1 MRGRAM
7 SRRTTP
13 LANMIIDTWKKMP
26 TMGPNHRNKRVLI
39 FCLLAWLMIV
49 LGTYLIVRISIGQV
63 KRNISQSGIAMA
75 TGFSNKVSL
84 PLLERDMAM
93 LSQLLH
99 EATDNPSVVY
109 AAIIDHKN
117 NIVAYTNAE
126 LIMPVNKGGFARTV
140 DRVSFWEGFAADQK
154 KIFSFST
161 NVTYAGTKIGEIY
174 LALSA
179 IEINQFKR
187 RFSLIT
193 MSSFG
198 VLLLLAVV
206 LHFTH
211 VTLTAKRSRGP
222 KSPLAAEEV
231 PLGNMAHM
239 ACPLCGSHKPFTDKA
254 VSRVNLDSF
263 LFLRAGNGEREAAR
277 SSTSQGISLS
287 EMGEREGL
295 GWLKRQVIFRCT
307 EIIRKLA
314 A

>member
-1 MRGRAM
+1 MGHSV
-7 SRRTTP
+7 SRRKNP
-13 LANMIIDTWKKMP
+13 LANMVVDIWKKMP
-26 TMGPNHRNKRVLI
+26 GMGPNHRNKRVLI

-49 LGTYLIVRISIGQV
+49 LITYVIVRINVGRV
-63 KRNISQSGIAMA
+63 KHDISQSGIAMA
-75 TGFSNKVSL
+75 TGFSTKVSL

-126 LIMPVNKGGFARTV
+126 LIMPVNKGGFAQTIN
-140 DRVSFWEGFAADQK
+140 RVSFWEGFAADQK

-187 RFSLIT
+187 RFSVIT
-193 MSSFG
+193 ASSFG

-206 LHFTH
+206 LSLSD
-211 VTLTAKRSRGP
+211 VTVTAKGSRGQQG
-222 KSPLAAEEV
+222 PLRAQQV
-231 PLGNMAHM
+231 PLKKMAHM
-239 ACPLCGSHKPFTDKA
+239 ACPLCGSDKPFTNEA
-254 VSRVNLDSF
+254 VSRVSLDGF
-263 LFLRAGNGEREAAR
+263 VFLRAGNGEPGAAG
-277 SSTSQGISLS
+277 SSKSQGISLRD
-287 EMGEREGL
+287 MGETEGL
-295 GWLKRQVIFRCT
+295 EWLKRQVIFRCT

>member
-1 MRGRAM
+1 
-7 SRRTTP
+7 
-13 LANMIIDTWKKMP
+13 MP
-26 TMGPNHRNKRVLI
+26 GMGPNHRNKRLLI
-39 FCLLAWLMIV
+39 FCLLAWLVIV
-49 LGTYLIVRISIGQV
+49 LITYVIVRISIGQV
-63 KRNISQSGIAMA
+63 KRNISQAGIAMA

-126 LIMPVNKGGFARTV
+126 LIMPVNKGGFARTI

-179 IEINQFKR
+179 IEINHFKR

-193 MSSFG
+193 ISSF
-198 VLLLLAVV
+198 VALLLLAVV

-211 VTLTAKRSRGP
+211 LTLTAKRSRGQ

-231 PLGNMAHM
+231 PLGSMAHM
-239 ACPLCGSHKPFTDKA
+239 ACPLCGSHKPFTDEA
-254 VSRVNLDSF
+254 VSRVNLDGF
-263 LFLRAGNGEREAAR
+263 VFLRAENGEPGAAR
-277 SSTSQGISLS
+277 NSTSQGISLS
-287 EMGEREGL
+287 EIGEREGL

>member
-1 MRGRAM
+1 MGHSV
-7 SRRTTP
+7 SRRKNP
-13 LANMIIDTWKKMP
+13 LANMVVDIWKKMP
-26 TMGPNHRNKRVLI
+26 GMGPNHRNKRVLI

-49 LGTYLIVRISIGQV
+49 LITYVIVRINVGRV
-63 KRNISQSGIAMA
+63 KHDISQSGIAMA
-75 TGFSNKVSL
+75 TGFSTKVSL
-84 PLLERDMAM
+84 PLLERDVAM

-126 LIMPVNKGGFARTV
+126 LIMPVNKGGFARTIN
-140 DRVSFWEGFAADQK
+140 RVSFWEGFAADQE

-187 RFSLIT
+187 RFSVIT

-198 VLLLLAVV
+198 VLFLLAVV
-206 LHFTH
+206 LSLSD
-211 VTLTAKRSRGP
+211 VTLTAKGSRGP
-222 KSPLAAEEV
+222 QGLLRAERV
-231 PLGNMAHM
+231 PLKKIAHV
-239 ACPLCGSHKPFTDKA
+239 ACPLCGSHKPFTDDV
-254 VSRVNLDSF
+254 VSRVNLDGFVF
-263 LFLRAGNGEREAAR
+263 LGPGNGEPGTAESA
-277 SSTSQGISLS
+277 TSQGISLR
-287 EMGEREGL
+287 EMGETEGL
-295 GWLKRQVIFRCT
+295 EWLKRQVIFRCT

>member
-1 MRGRAM
+1 MVRGSV
-7 SRRTTP
+7 SRRKNP
-13 LANMIIDTWKKMP
+13 LANMVIDIWKKMLG
-26 TMGPNHRNKRVLI
+26 MGPNHRNKRVLI

-49 LGTYLIVRISIGQV
+49 LITYVIVRINIGRV
-63 KRNISQSGIAMA
+63 KRDISQSGIAMA
-75 TGFSNKVSL
+75 TGFSTKVSL
-84 PLLERDMAM
+84 PLLERDVAM

-126 LIMPVNKGGFARTV
+126 LIMPVNKGGFARTIN
-140 DRVSFWEGFAADQK
+140 RVSFWEGFAADQG

-179 IEINQFKR
+179 VEINQFKR
-187 RFSLIT
+187 RFGVIT

-198 VLLLLAVV
+198 ALLLLAVV
-206 LHFTH
+206 LSLRD
-211 VTLTAKRSRGP
+211 VTAKGSRGQQG
-222 KSPLAAEEV
+222 PLRAEQV
-231 PLGNMAHM
+231 PLKKMAHM
-239 ACPLCGSHKPFTDKA
+239 ACPLCGSHKPFTDEA
-254 VSRVNLDSF
+254 VSRVNLEGF
-263 LFLRAGNGEREAAR
+263 LFLRAGNGEPGAAG
-277 SSTSQGISLS
+277 SSKSQGISLTDL
-287 EMGEREGL
+287 GGTEGL
-295 GWLKRQVIFRCT
+295 EWLKRQVIFRCT

>member
-1 MRGRAM
+1 M
-7 SRRTTP
+7 
-13 LANMIIDTWKKMP
+13 NIDIWKKIP
-26 TMGPNHRNKRVLI
+26 GMGLNHRNKRLLI

-49 LGTYLIVRISIGQV
+49 LITYAIVRISIGQV

-126 LIMPVNKGGFARTV
+126 LIMPVNKGGFARTI
-140 DRVSFWEGFAADQK
+140 DRVSFWEGFAADQE

-179 IEINQFKR
+179 NGINQFKR

-193 MSSFG
+193 VSSFG
-198 VLLLLAVV
+198 ALLLLAVV

-211 VTLTAKRSRGP
+211 LTLTAKRLRGQEG
-222 KSPLAAEEV
+222 PLAAQDV

-239 ACPLCGSHKPFTDKA
+239 ACPLCGSHKPFTDEA
-254 VSRVNLDSF
+254 VSRVNLDGF
-263 LFLRAGNGEREAAR
+263 VFLRAGNGEPGAAR

-287 EMGEREGL
+287 EMGQREGL

>member
-1 MRGRAM
+1 M
-7 SRRTTP
+7 P
-13 LANMIIDTWKKMP
+13 LLRLNR
-26 TMGPNHRNKRVLI
+26 RNKRVLTWC
-39 FCLLAWLMIV
+39 FLAWLMIV
-49 LGTYLIVRISIGQV
+49 LVTYVIVRINVGRV
-63 KRNISQSGIAMA
+63 KLNISQSGIAMA

-93 LSQLLH
+93 LSQSLH
-99 EATDNPSVVY
+99 EARDDPSVVY

-126 LIMPVNKGGFARTV
+126 LIMPVNKGGFARTI
-140 DRVSFWEGFAADQK
+140 DRVSFWEGFAADQE

-179 IEINQFKR
+179 TEINQFNR

-211 VTLTAKRSRGP
+211 LTFTAKRSGGQEG
-222 KSPLAAEEV
+222 PLAAEEV
-231 PLGNMAHM
+231 PLENMAHM
-239 ACPLCGSHKPFTDKA
+239 ACPLCGSHKPFTDEA

-263 LFLRAGNGEREAAR
+263 VFLRTGNGEREAAR
-277 SSTSQGISLS
+277 RSTSQGISLS

-295 GWLKRQVIFRCT
+295 AWLKRQVIFRCT

>member
-1 MRGRAM
+1 
-7 SRRTTP
+7 
-13 LANMIIDTWKKMP
+13 MIIDTWKKMP
-26 TMGPNHRNKRVLI
+26 PVGLSRRNKRVLLL
-39 FCLLAWLMIV
+39 CLLAWLMIV
-49 LGTYLIVRISIGQV
+49 LITYVIVRISIGQL

-84 PLLERDMAM
+84 PLLERDMAI

-126 LIMPVNKGGFARTV
+126 LIMPVNKGGFARTI
-140 DRVSFWEGFAADQK
+140 DRVSFWEGFAADRQ

-161 NVTYAGTKIGEIY
+161 NVTYSGTKIGEIY

-179 IEINQFKR
+179 IEINHFNR

-193 MSSFG
+193 MSSFAA
-198 VLLLLAVV
+198 LLLLAVV
-206 LHFTH
+206 LHFSRL
-211 VTLTAKRSRGP
+211 TLTAKRPRGP

-254 VSRVNLDSF
+254 VSRVNLDGF
-263 LFLRAGNGEREAAR
+263 VFLRAGNGEPGAAR

-287 EMGEREGL
+287 EIGEREGL